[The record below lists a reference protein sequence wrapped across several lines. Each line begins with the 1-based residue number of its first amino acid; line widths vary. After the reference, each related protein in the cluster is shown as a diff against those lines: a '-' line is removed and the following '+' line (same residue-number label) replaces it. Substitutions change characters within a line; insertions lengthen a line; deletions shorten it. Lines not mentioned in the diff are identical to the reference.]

1 MINSNTKTNDTEN
14 ILSKLKLPSIF
25 YPCIFSIIILI
36 IVIFTLIYSDP
47 SSKSSKS
54 GKNVQSNESIA
65 ANFFIIFTFTCVILL
80 LCFLFL
86 PNFKEFTK
94 LFNQISNVIFVV
106 IYTIFLILLF
116 RLLPSNVLQN
126 YSLLILIPSL
136 LITFFLFYNAFNTNY
151 VADFDINY
159 ERIKMIILYFCFI
172 TICIVYYSI
181 DPGGYIKKYFG
192 FSSLLSLIL
201 AFLGFLYLIVLFTLP
216 ETYDI
221 FTSSKK
227 SSNLL
232 ENISSF
238 SIYGTI
244 LFIIFLIVITSIIT
258 SFPNGFFSKL
268 QNNFAMVLILIVCI
282 LWVILLIS
290 NMFSFTYG
298 VKDKSLIDSKI
309 SIYKKTF
316 LALIGIIF
324 SGILIT
330 YLVYNIQSFTGK
342 TGIPSFILSI
352 LLVLCVLTIIYKIIY
367 VQIPS
372 NEINKNK
379 NSFFSLLFNIVF
391 YIPCIFAG
399 FFDFIIK
406 SFVYEYKNSSSTTYF
421 LLLLVLFL
429 AALYFFLI
437 PFLQVKFNNQG
448 GNQLLDTQ
456 TSLNVL
462 TTLSNYESLNGN
474 SNPKYQFAISFWVFI
489 DSAAPNTNS
498 SYNKFTSI
506 FNYGGKP
513 NVLYKANTN
522 TLMITMDQEQLSD
535 KTNNKLIEYDENNN
549 RIIYV
554 NNNFLLQKWNN
565 IVINY
570 NGGTLDVFMNG
581 ELVKSSNEVIPYMSL
596 DTLTT
601 GTDGGINGGICNVV
615 YFKTPISLVNIHHI
629 YNNLK
634 NSNPPIVN

>member
-1 MINSNTKTNDTEN
+1 MINTNTKTNDTEN
-14 ILSKLKLPSIF
+14 VLSKLKLPSIF

-36 IVIFTLIYSDP
+36 IVIFILIYSNT
-47 SSKSSKS
+47 SSKTS
-54 GKNVQSNESIA
+54 KNVQSNESIA

-94 LFNQISNVIFVV
+94 LFNQISNVIYVV
-106 IYTIFLILLF
+106 IYTIFLILMF

-126 YSLLILIPSL
+126 YSLLITIPSL
-136 LITFFLFYNAFNTNY
+136 LITFFLFYNAFNSNY
-151 VADFDINY
+151 VENFDINY

-221 FTSSKK
+221 FTYSKK

-290 NMFSFTYG
+290 GMFNSTYSI
-298 VKDKSLIDSKI
+298 KDKSFN
-309 SIYKKTF
+309 IYKKTF

-330 YLVYNIQSFTGK
+330 YLVYNIQSLSGK

-406 SFVYEYKNSSSTTYF
+406 SFIYEYKNSSSTTYL
-421 LLLLVLFL
+421 LLLLVLIL

-448 GNQLLDTQ
+448 GKQLLNTQ
-456 TSLNVL
+456 TNLNVL
-462 TTLSNYESLNGN
+462 TTLSDYESLNGN
-474 SNPKYQFAISFWVFI
+474 SDPKYQYAISFWVFI

-522 TLMITMDQEQLSD
+522 TLMITMNQEQLSD
-535 KTNNKLIEYDENNN
+535 KTNNKLIEYDENDN
-549 RIIYV
+549 RIIYI

-570 NGGTLDVFMNG
+570 NGGTLDVFING
-581 ELVKSSNEVIPYMSL
+581 ELVKSSNEVIPYMKI

-601 GTDGGINGGICNVV
+601 GTDNGINGGICNVI

-634 NSNPPIVN
+634 NSDPPIVN

>member
-1 MINSNTKTNDTEN
+1 MINTNTKTNDTEN
-14 ILSKLKLPSIF
+14 VLSKLNLPSIF
-25 YPCIFSIIILI
+25 YPCIFAIIILI

-47 SSKSSKS
+47 SSKTS
-54 GKNVQSNESIA
+54 KNVQSNESIA

-94 LFNQISNVIFVV
+94 LFNQISNVIYVV
-106 IYTIFLILLF
+106 IYTIFIILLL

-126 YSLLILIPSL
+126 YSLFILIPSL
-136 LITFFLFYNAFNTNY
+136 LIAIFLFYNAFKTNY
-151 VADFDINY
+151 VQNFDINY

-172 TICIVYYSI
+172 TIGIVYYSI

-192 FSSLLSLIL
+192 VSSLFSLIL

-216 ETYDI
+216 DTYDLFI
-221 FTSSKK
+221 SSKK
-227 SSNLL
+227 STNLL
-232 ENISSF
+232 ENFSSF
-238 SIYGTI
+238 SIYGTV
-244 LFIIFLIVITSIIT
+244 LFIIFLIVITSIIS
-258 SFPNGFFSKL
+258 SFPNGFFSKI
-268 QNNFAMVLILIVCI
+268 QNNFAMVLILIVCV

-290 NMFSFTYG
+290 NMFTYTYG
-298 VKDKSLIDSKI
+298 VKDKSLMDTNI

-324 SGILIT
+324 SGILIS
-330 YLVYNIQSFTGK
+330 YLVYNIQSLTGK

-406 SFVYEYKNSSSTTYF
+406 SFIYEYKNSSSTTYL
-421 LLLLVLFL
+421 LLLLVIIL
-429 AALYFFLI
+429 AALYFFII

-448 GNQLLDTQ
+448 GKQLLNTQ
-456 TSLNVL
+456 TNLNIL
-462 TTLSNYESLNGN
+462 NTLSDYESLNGN
-474 SNPKYQFAISFWVFI
+474 SNPKYQYAISFWVFI

-522 TLMITMDQEQLSD
+522 TLMITMNQEQLSD
-535 KTNNKLIEYDENNN
+535 KTNNNLIEYDEYNN

-570 NGGTLDVFMNG
+570 NGGTLDVFING
-581 ELVKSSNEVIPYMSL
+581 ELVKSSNEVIPYMKI

-601 GTDGGINGGICNVV
+601 GTDNGINGGICNVI

-634 NSNPPIVN
+634 DSNPPIVN

>member
-1 MINSNTKTNDTEN
+1 MINTNTKTNDTEN
-14 ILSKLKLPSIF
+14 VLSKLNLPSIF
-25 YPCIFSIIILI
+25 YPCIFAIIILI

-47 SSKSSKS
+47 SSKTS
-54 GKNVQSNESIA
+54 KNVQSNESIA

-80 LCFLFL
+80 LCFIFL
-86 PNFKEFTK
+86 PNFKEFIK
-94 LFNQISNVIFVV
+94 LFNQIGNVIYVV
-106 IYTIFLILLF
+106 LYTIFIILLL

-126 YSLLILIPSL
+126 YSLFILIPSL
-136 LITFFLFYNAFNTNY
+136 LIAIFLFYNAFKTNY
-151 VADFDINY
+151 VQNFDINY

-172 TICIVYYSI
+172 TIGIVYYSI

-192 FSSLLSLIL
+192 VSSLFSLIL

-216 ETYDI
+216 DTYDLFI
-221 FTSSKK
+221 SSKK
-227 SSNLL
+227 STNLL
-232 ENISSF
+232 ENFSSF
-238 SIYGTI
+238 SIYGTV
-244 LFIIFLIVITSIIT
+244 LFIIFLIVITSIIS
-258 SFPNGFFSKL
+258 SFPNGFFSKI
-268 QNNFAMVLILIVCI
+268 QNNFAMVLILIVCV

-290 NMFSFTYG
+290 NMFTYTYG
-298 VKDKSLIDSKI
+298 VKDQSLMDTNL

-324 SGILIT
+324 SGILIS
-330 YLVYNIQSFTGK
+330 YLVYNIQSLTGK

-406 SFVYEYKNSSSTTYF
+406 SFIYEYKNSSSTTYL
-421 LLLLVLFL
+421 LLLLVIIL
-429 AALYFFLI
+429 AALYFFII

-448 GNQLLDTQ
+448 GKQLLNTQ
-456 TSLNVL
+456 TNLNIL
-462 TTLSNYESLNGN
+462 NTLSDYESLNGN
-474 SNPKYQFAISFWVFI
+474 SNPKYQYAISFWVFI

-522 TLMITMDQEQLSD
+522 TLMITMNQEQLSD
-535 KTNNKLIEYDENNN
+535 KTNNNLIEYDEYNN

-570 NGGTLDVFMNG
+570 NGGTLDVFING
-581 ELVKSSNEVIPYMSL
+581 ELVKSSNEVIPYMKI

-601 GTDGGINGGICNVV
+601 GTDNGINGGICNVI

-634 NSNPPIVN
+634 DSNPPIVN

>member
-1 MINSNTKTNDTEN
+1 MINTNTKTNDTEN
-14 ILSKLKLPSIF
+14 VLSKLNLPSIF
-25 YPCIFSIIILI
+25 YPCIFAIIILI

-47 SSKSSKS
+47 SSKTS
-54 GKNVQSNESIA
+54 KNVQSNESIA

-80 LCFLFL
+80 LCFIFL
-86 PNFKEFTK
+86 PNFKEFIK
-94 LFNQISNVIFVV
+94 LFNQIGNVIYVV
-106 IYTIFLILLF
+106 LYTIFIILLL

-126 YSLLILIPSL
+126 YSLFILIPSL
-136 LITFFLFYNAFNTNY
+136 LIAIFLFYNAFKTNY
-151 VADFDINY
+151 VQNFDINY

-172 TICIVYYSI
+172 TIGIVYYSI

-192 FSSLLSLIL
+192 VSSLFSLIL

-216 ETYDI
+216 DTYDLFI
-221 FTSSKK
+221 SSKK
-227 SSNLL
+227 STNLL
-232 ENISSF
+232 ENFSSF
-238 SIYGTI
+238 SIYGTV
-244 LFIIFLIVITSIIT
+244 LFIIFLIVITSIIS
-258 SFPNGFFSKL
+258 SFPNGFFSKI
-268 QNNFAMVLILIVCI
+268 QNNFAMVLILIVCV

-290 NMFSFTYG
+290 NMFTYTYG
-298 VKDKSLIDSKI
+298 DKDKSLMDTNL

-324 SGILIT
+324 SGILIS
-330 YLVYNIQSFTGK
+330 YLVYNIQSLTGK

-406 SFVYEYKNSSSTTYF
+406 SFIYEYKNSSSTTYL
-421 LLLLVLFL
+421 LLLLVIIL
-429 AALYFFLI
+429 AALYFFII

-448 GNQLLDTQ
+448 GKQLLNTQ
-456 TSLNVL
+456 TNLNIL
-462 TTLSNYESLNGN
+462 NTLSDYESLNGN
-474 SNPKYQFAISFWVFI
+474 SNPKYQYAISFWVFI

-522 TLMITMDQEQLSD
+522 TLMITMNQEQLSD
-535 KTNNKLIEYDENNN
+535 KTNNNLIEYDEYNN

-570 NGGTLDVFMNG
+570 NGGTLDVFING
-581 ELVKSSNEVIPYMSL
+581 ELVKSSNEVIPYMKI

-601 GTDGGINGGICNVV
+601 GTDNGINGGICNVI

-634 NSNPPIVN
+634 DSNPPIVN